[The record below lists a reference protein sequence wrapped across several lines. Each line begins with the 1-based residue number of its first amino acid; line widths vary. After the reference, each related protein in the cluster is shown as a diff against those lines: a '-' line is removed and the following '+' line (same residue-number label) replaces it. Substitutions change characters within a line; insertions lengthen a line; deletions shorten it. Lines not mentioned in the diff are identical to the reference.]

1 MIKVRIVIGMMGMD
15 QHEVGAIA
23 VSRILMEAGMEV
35 IYLGRFQSPQSMANA
50 AIDEAADVIG
60 VSCHSWEYLN
70 FVPDLLK
77 LLKEKKS
84 DISVVVGGSV
94 ITAKDKEQLLS
105 TGVAGVF
112 EAGIDKTEIVNS
124 IKSLAT

>member
-1 MIKVRIVIGMMGMD
+1 MAKVRIVIGMMGMD

-77 LLKEKKS
+77 LLKEKNS

-94 ITAKDKEQLLS
+94 ITAKDKDRLLS
-105 TGVAGVF
+105 IGVAGVF

>member
-1 MIKVRIVIGMMGMD
+1 MTKVRIVIGMMGMD

-60 VSCHSWEYLN
+60 ISCHSWEYLN

-77 LLKEKKS
+77 LLKEKNS

-105 TGVAGVF
+105 IGVAGVF

-124 IKSLAT
+124 IKSLAS

>member
-1 MIKVRIVIGMMGMD
+1 MAKVRIVIGMMGMD

-23 VSRILMEAGMEV
+23 VSRILMEAGIEV

-50 AIDEAADVIG
+50 AIDEAADAIG
-60 VSCHSWEYLN
+60 ISCHSWEYLN

-77 LLKEKKS
+77 LLKKKGS

-105 TGVAGVF
+105 IGVAGVF
-112 EAGIDKTEIVNS
+112 EAGVDKTEMVKT
-124 IKSLAT
+124 IKSLVA

>member
-1 MIKVRIVIGMMGMD
+1 MD

-35 IYLGRFQSPQSMANA
+35 IYLGRFQSPQSMASA

-77 LLKEKKS
+77 LLKGKNS

-94 ITAKDKEQLLS
+94 ITAKDKEHLLS
-105 TGVAGVF
+105 IGVAGVY
-112 EAGIDKTEIVNS
+112 EAGIKKTEIVKG
-124 IKSLAT
+124 IESLVT

>member
-1 MIKVRIVIGMMGMD
+1 MAKVRIVIGMMGMD

-35 IYLGRFQSPQSMANA
+35 IYLGRFQSPQSMVNA
-50 AIDEAADVIG
+50 AIDEAADIIG

-70 FVPDLLK
+70 FVPDLLE
-77 LLKEKKS
+77 LLKEKSS

-94 ITAKDKEQLLS
+94 ITAKDKERLLS
-105 TGVAGVF
+105 IGVAGVF
-112 EAGIDKTEIVNS
+112 EAGIEKTEMVKGIA
-124 IKSLAT
+124 SLVA